1 MSSIEINTLRSITL
15 QNVLAHRQLVER
27 YATDEHTPA
36 CVARSL
42 LKLLRATA

>member
-1 MSSIEINTLRSITL
+1 MSQQEITTIRRITL

-27 YATDEHTPA
+27 FAADKNTPA

-42 LKLLRATA
+42 LRRLEAAA